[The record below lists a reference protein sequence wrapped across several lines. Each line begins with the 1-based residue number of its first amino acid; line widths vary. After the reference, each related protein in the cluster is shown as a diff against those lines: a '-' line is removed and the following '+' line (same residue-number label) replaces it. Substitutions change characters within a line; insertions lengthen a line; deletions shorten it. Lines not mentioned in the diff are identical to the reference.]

1 MKPPIPIPAVAPP
14 LTRDAQAS
22 SSRTKLFQSWHR
34 YWFTPETAE
43 QLALVRLVGYGL
55 LFAIY
60 LPLDD
65 RGWTQVSSVFW
76 MPISAFHILSGPP
89 RNAAMI
95 GVLQILWKTSLLT
108 SAIGFVSRVSMV
120 TAAALGFFLLGLPN
134 CFGKIHHLDGFPVLL
149 LSILA
154 LSRCVDALSV
164 DRALRSN
171 REMRS
176 NREVRSGREVRT
188 GVSSLYRWPVRL
200 AQTLFLL
207 VFFAAGCAK
216 LRNSGLAWMTATNMR
231 SIWLG
236 GLFTHT
242 PPTGLGSFLAQS
254 TWLSQFAAVA
264 TVIVELSALPALFV
278 RRLRV
283 LTLVGL
289 LGLQAFIALILGVY
303 FTPHLVGY
311 ALFLPWERYYT
322 KLRGPRR

>member
-1 MKPPIPIPAVAPP
+1 MTN
-14 LTRDAQAS
+14 LCQN
-22 SSRTKLFQSWHR
+22 WHR

-43 QLALVRLVGYGL
+43 QLALVRVVSYGL

-65 RGWTQVSSVFW
+65 RGWTQVSPVFW
-76 MPISAFHILSGPP
+76 MPISAFHFLSGPP
-89 RNAAMI
+89 RNAATI
-95 GVLQILWKTSLLT
+95 GVLQILWKASLVT
-108 SAIGFVSRVSMV
+108 SAIGFVSRFSMA

-149 LSILA
+149 LCILA
-154 LSRCVDALSV
+154 LSRCADALSV
-164 DRALRSN
+164 DRALR
-171 REMRS
+171 R
-176 NREVRSGREVRT
+176 GREARAE
-188 GVSSLYRWPVRL
+188 VSPRYRWPVRL

-236 GLFTHT
+236 ELFTHT

-254 TWLSQFAAVA
+254 TWLCQFAAVA

-278 RRLRV
+278 RRLRA

-289 LGLQAFIALILGVY
+289 FGLQVLIALMLGVY

-322 KLRGPRR
+322 KLRGYPTPASHRVSLS

>member
-1 MKPPIPIPAVAPP
+1 M
-14 LTRDAQAS
+14 
-22 SSRTKLFQSWHR
+22 TKLLQTWQS
-34 YWFTPETAE
+34 YWFTPEAAE
-43 QLALVRLVGYGL
+43 QLALVRVASYGL

-60 LPLDD
+60 LPLDG
-65 RGWTQVSSVFW
+65 RGWTQVSPVFW

-89 RNAAMI
+89 RNAALI

-108 SAIGFVSRVSMV
+108 SAIGFVSRFSMA

-149 LSILA
+149 LTILA
-154 LSRCVDALSV
+154 LSRCADALSV

-171 REMRS
+171 REKRS
-176 NREVRSGREVRT
+176 NREVRT
-188 GVSSLYRWPVRL
+188 AVSSQYRWPVRL

-236 GLFTHT
+236 ELFTHT
-242 PPTGLGSFLAQS
+242 PPTTLGSFLARS
-254 TWLSQFAAVA
+254 PWLCRFAAVA
-264 TVIVELSALPALFV
+264 TVVIELSALPALFV

-283 LTLVGL
+283 LTL
-289 LGLQAFIALILGVY
+289 LGLFGLQVLIALMLGVY

-322 KLRGPRR
+322 NLRGYSTPASDRVSLS